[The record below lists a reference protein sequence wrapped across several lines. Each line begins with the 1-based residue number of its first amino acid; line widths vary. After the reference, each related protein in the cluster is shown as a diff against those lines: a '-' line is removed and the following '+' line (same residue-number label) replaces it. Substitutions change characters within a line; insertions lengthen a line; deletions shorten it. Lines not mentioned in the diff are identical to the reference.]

1 MARYTFNTQIKTSF
15 LYSKALMNWIIFAA
29 LIFAWIAVPSF
40 GKSNFSFLPF
50 FILVFYNWFLY
61 RPALKYWDMG
71 GFTKMTVGTDSKVII
86 FDDRVRLKM
95 ADVERVR
102 LVLDERPTMFWLL
115 GFLSQYT
122 NLVNGEL
129 IFKTDGARHSV
140 IYVQY
145 KKDVKKIISIM
156 REMGKPC
163 RIVHEELLDEGI
175 PPHIWYIYGLGITG
189 SALILAIVEF
199 FKKIFSS

>member
-1 MARYTFNTQIKTSF
+1 
-15 LYSKALMNWIIFAA
+15 
-29 LIFAWIAVPSF
+29 
-40 GKSNFSFLPF
+40 
-50 FILVFYNWFLY
+50 
-61 RPALKYWDMG
+61 
-71 GFTKMTVGTDSKVII
+71 MTIDTDSKVII